1 MATVNI
7 NSQPSRITAGE
18 NPIILDLGTAAS
30 GSTESYPLTTI
41 TVNNGVTAGVD
52 YVQFTFIFPAL
63 QGIRFNSSASPT
75 AANEFLSS
83 GYTFIFTPTTFTNAQ
98 IAESLAESLRTQ
110 SLVSTY
116 YSVWVSSNVIYIKA
130 KIPNQR
136 FALATTTV
144 AAGGNNIL
152 TTSNYSRLAV
162 NVLNIGAAKWQGD
175 LQSKYSM
182 WVDLFIDD
190 NNQKVF
196 NTDAPISGMTY
207 ITTLKKAWQYGNN
220 NVNFDLAP
228 TLKPYTE
235 FPSSTYGTG
244 FEGKFD
250 KWIRNYK
257 LQYGDYDTI
266 GLQSIAVILSGYP
279 NTLKSLKGTISD
291 RWVTPVSLDY
301 TSGNTLATYYSGY
314 TAGAGY
320 ALTNSPVNKPVAIAQ
335 DVEYVYWINKYQTTF
350 TGNTYTLIVDIDYE
364 YIDGTVGVGS
374 NVIVGGY
381 TGSTTVNG
389 NGLWRVN
396 VAPQQVGIDSLGM
409 NSGKLVRGY
418 TVDIL
423 AGTSPTF
430 VSQIQPTSYSIEE
443 IQPRTGVELMW
454 LNEFGTHDNF
464 YFGGNIVTSVERD
477 LEDMIKNVPYDYP
490 EGFEYNSQYDTQVT
504 DVLTISSSFVSE
516 DVFNWLKSILKSN
529 KVYWM
534 KNQRAEFVKITEF
547 EYEKD
552 TITNKYS
559 VQLTLIR
566 TIADH
571 NVSV

>member
-18 NPIILDLGTAAS
+18 NPIIVDIGTAAS
-30 GSTESYPLTTI
+30 GTTESYALTTI

-75 AANEFLSS
+75 ASNEFLSS

-98 IAESLAESLRTQ
+98 IAESLAESMRTQ
-110 SLVSTY
+110 QLVSTY
-116 YSVWVSSNVIYIKA
+116 YSVWVSSNVVYIKA
-130 KIPNQR
+130 KIANQR

-144 AAGGNNIL
+144 VSGGNNIL
-152 TTSNYSRLAV
+152 TTSNSSRLTV
-162 NVLNIGAAKWQGD
+162 TTISTGAAKWQGD

-207 ITTLKKAWQYGNN
+207 ITTLKKAWQYGEN
-220 NVNFDLAP
+220 NVDFDLSP

-235 FPSSTYGTG
+235 FPDPTYSTG
-244 FEGKFD
+244 FTGKFD
-250 KWIRNYK
+250 KWVRNYK
-257 LQYGDYDTI
+257 VQYGDFESI
-266 GLQSIAVILSGYP
+266 GYQSIAVILSGYP
-279 NTLKSLKGTISD
+279 NVLKSLKGTISD
-291 RWVTPVSLDY
+291 KWVTPVSLDY
-301 TSGNTLATYYSGY
+301 TSGNTLAYYYSGY

-320 ALTNSPVNKPVAIAQ
+320 ALTNAPINKPVAIAQ
-335 DVEYVYWINKYQTTF
+335 DVEYIYWINKYQTTY
-350 TGNTYTLIVDIDYE
+350 TGTSYSLSANVNYE
-364 YIDGTVGVGS
+364 YIDGT
-374 NVIVGGY
+374 
-381 TGSTTVNG
+381 TGSTSSVITGSYSGNTTVNG

-396 VAPQQVGIDSLGM
+396 VAPQQAGIDALGL
-409 NSGKLVRGY
+409 NSSKLVRNY
-418 TVDIL
+418 SITIN
-423 AGTSPTF
+423 AGST
-430 VSQIQPTSYSIEE
+430 SQIAPVFYSIEE
-443 IQPRTGVELMW
+443 IQPRTGMELMW

-504 DVLTISSSFVSE
+504 DTYVISSSFVSE
-516 DVFNWLKSILKSN
+516 DVFNWLKGILKSN

-534 KNQRAEFVKITEF
+534 KDQRAEFVKITEY

-552 TITNKYS
+552 TITNRYAL
-559 VQLTLIR
+559 QLTVVR